1 MAGLF
6 YLKECKS
13 TNDEISSFLHSGT
26 TDLTGVYTFHQTQ
39 GKGQYGNSWEC
50 APNLNLAFTVA
61 VPSAFL
67 IGKSTFVNFRT
78 AALLADFLAKLTNT
92 KIEIKWPNDL
102 IIKNKKVCGI
112 LSEQKNV
119 RGEGFF
125 VIGIGLNLLQQNF
138 ENLPKAGSL
147 LTQTGVRLDPDETAN
162 SLFAIFGEMM
172 MKTFSI
178 PEVMEKINNNL
189 FRKDVVSV
197 FELNGIRQ
205 NGIIRNVDA
214 EGFLWVELESGGLRK
229 FFHKEIEL
237 LY

>member
-6 YLKECKS
+6 YLQECKS

-26 TDLTGVYTFHQTQ
+26 SECTAVYTFHQTQ

-61 VPSAFL
+61 VPSAGFV
-67 IGKSTFVNFRT
+67 GGSTFVNFRT

-102 IIKNKKVCGI
+102 IIKNKKVGGI

-119 RGEGFF
+119 GGEGFF
-125 VIGIGLNLLQQNF
+125 LIGIGLNLLQENF
-138 ENLPKAGSL
+138 ENLPKGGSI
-147 LTQTGVRLDPDETAN
+147 LTQIGVRLDPEETAQ
-162 SLFAIFGEMM
+162 SLYIVLSEV
-172 MKTFSI
+172 MKSFSI
-178 PEVMEKINNNL
+178 PELMEKINNNL

-214 EGFLWVELESGGLRK
+214 DGLLWVELESGGLRK